1 MSALK
6 LYNLPDHI
14 LQSVC
19 RFAFGHR
26 DAPKIVP
33 FMRTCKALY
42 EHVKRTPLKVSF
54 SISTD
59 VIRFDGRDT
68 IDLPPLIENNPQWKI
83 SKLDVF
89 FPKYMRFPAHLNVD
103 DSIYPRWI
111 YNVLQKLEDK
121 LQDHLEYVRLCLQ
134 HDSSVLEEWYV
145 DVMADVTEKLAS
157 YNDNVKFE
165 ISDSCGWSEKVYEK
179 LARTINVI
187 SLELNILNAIHL
199 RPSSLCLKSLN
210 WLQTLV
216 LAPFSGRFSIDDLNN
231 MRFLAFLKV
240 DSLDLPTD
248 ELMSFSFP
256 KLKRLEL
263 FDQELE
269 YPSEKFGGIISG
281 LFPSLESFSL
291 WNGPA
296 ENIGLDNLPKSC
308 VSLTLDYERLST
320 ISIKDQFQ
328 YLHIKVSLENTSC
341 LPEQIKNY
349 SLKALSF
356 LGSLEPKNI
365 STHLDLIT
373 RVVTIQPRLLV
384 LQLDDMSCIDRHFRK
399 HGDKIIDDILC
410 WRENNEQLLDSSDI
424 MLISYGR
431 KVIYMKSSLDF
442 RFVQLMK
449 YLDEDRNWGFGGD
462 PTNLI
467 LDEQE
472 IHVRYSKLKSAERLK
487 RKRAISNS

>member
-26 DAPKIVP
+26 DTPKIVP

-42 EHVKRTPLKVSF
+42 EFVKRTPLKVSF

-83 SKLDVF
+83 SKLNVF

-111 YNVLQKLEDK
+111 YNVLEKLEDK
-121 LQDHLEYVRLCLQ
+121 LQDHLEYVRLCL
-134 HDSSVLEEWYV
+134 DNKSSVREEWYV
-145 DVMADVTEKLAS
+145 DVMADVAEKLAS
-157 YNDNVKFE
+157 FNDNVMFE
-165 ISDSCGWSEKVYEK
+165 ISDYCGGWSEKVYEK
-179 LARTINVI
+179 LPRTINVI
-187 SLELNILNAIHL
+187 SLELNAIFQ

-216 LAPFSGRFSIDDLNN
+216 LPLFSGRFYIDDVNHMHYLS
-231 MRFLAFLKV
+231 FLKV

-263 FDQELE
+263 FDQEFE
-269 YPSEKFGGIISG
+269 YASEKFGAIISS

-291 WNGPA
+291 SNNGSA
-296 ENIGLDNLPKSC
+296 RNIGLDNLPKCC

-320 ISIKDQFQ
+320 ISKDQFQ
-328 YLHIKVSLENTSC
+328 YLHIRVSLENTSC

-384 LQLDDMSCIDRHFRK
+384 LQLDDRSCIDRHFRK
-399 HGDKIIDDILC
+399 HGDKIIDDILS

-431 KVIYMKSSLDF
+431 EVIYMKSSLDF

-449 YLDEDRNWGFGGD
+449 YLDEDRNWVFRED

>member
-26 DAPKIVP
+26 DASKIVP
-33 FMRTCKALY
+33 LMRTCKALY
-42 EHVKRTPLKVSF
+42 EFVKRTPLKVSF

-83 SKLDVF
+83 SKLNVF
-89 FPKYMRFPAHLNVD
+89 FPEYMRFPAHLNVD

-111 YNVLQKLEDK
+111 YNVLEKVEDK
-121 LQDHLEYVRLCLQ
+121 LRGHLEYVRLCLQ
-134 HDSSVLEEWYV
+134 DISSIREEWYR
-145 DVMADVTEKLAS
+145 DVMTDVAEKLAS

-165 ISDSCGWSEKVYEK
+165 ISDSCGGCSEKVYEK
-179 LARTINVI
+179 LPRTINVI
-187 SLELNILNAIHL
+187 SLELNAICQ
-199 RPSSLCLKSLN
+199 RPSSSCLKSLN

-216 LAPFSGRFSIDDLNN
+216 LAPFSGRFSIDDVNH
-231 MRFLAFLKV
+231 MCFLSFLKV

-256 KLKRLEL
+256 KLKRLKL

-269 YPSEKFGGIISG
+269 YPSEKFGAIISG
-281 LFPSLESFSL
+281 LFPNLESISL
-291 WNGPA
+291 LNSGPA
-296 ENIGLDNLPKSC
+296 NNIGLDNLPKCC

-320 ISIKDQFQ
+320 ISNKDQFQ
-328 YLHIKVSLENTSC
+328 YLHIRVSLESTSC

-349 SLKALSF
+349 SLKSLSF

-365 STHLDLIT
+365 STHLELIT

-384 LQLDDMSCIDRHFRK
+384 LQLYDMSCIDRHFRK
-399 HGDKIIDDILC
+399 LGDKIIDDILC

-487 RKRAISNS
+487 RKRVISNS